1 MGERGRSFASG
12 SLEYASAR
20 MHARLA
26 RMPAGPDWSRLE
38 HARDLE
44 GVLEA
49 ARGSSLVAI
58 TAALD
63 ATSDAHRVDASA
75 RDAWDRLLAEC
86 ARWLPPDW
94 SPALAWCG
102 AIPRLDAAA
111 SIARGERPA
120 PWMARDAWLAALAPE
135 SAPSR
140 DHPLAPL
147 AAAWTGDD
155 PASTAALWAREW
167 RNRLPA
173 DARADEGVARWHD
186 VVARHVREFAQAPL
200 HEAPRLR
207 ARLRARAL
215 ATFRRQGTE
224 AAGALAW
231 LALAALDLERVR
243 GELVRRS
250 AFHRGGLAP

>member
-1 MGERGRSFASG
+1 MGERGRAFACG

-26 RMPAGPDWSRLE
+26 RMPDEPDWSRLE

-49 ARGSSLVAI
+49 ARGSSLAAI

-63 ATSDAHRVDASA
+63 ARSDAHRIDATV
-75 RDAWDRLLAEC
+75 REAWDRLLVEC
-86 ARWLPPDW
+86 ARWWPGEW
-94 SPALAWCG
+94 SSALAWCG
-102 AIPRLDAAA
+102 AIPRLDAVSAL
-111 SIARGERPA
+111 ARGERPA
-120 PWMARDAWLAALAPE
+120 PWMARDAWLPALGPD

-147 AAAWTGDD
+147 AAAWTGDGR
-155 PASTAALWAREW
+155 ASTAALWAREW
-167 RNRLPA
+167 RARLPA

-186 VVARHVREFAQAPL
+186 VVARHVRDFARAPL

-231 LALAALDLERVR
+231 LTLVALDFERAR

-250 AFHRGGLAP
+250 AFDRGRLAP